1 MIENDFY
8 SNKPKRKLTC
18 ILLIDDDESTNVLHQ
33 LVLEEADIAEN
44 TLFFSD
50 PQEALNYLNLCNKP
64 FEEDGMNPVPDLI
77 FLDLNMPLMSGFDFM
92 RAYAQLDFYQQFKPI
107 LIVLS
112 TSLQM
117 ENYQDD
123 KPFKGVNAMRTKP
136 LTLELLDEIIDE
148 FFDGDQ

>member
-1 MIENDFY
+1 
-8 SNKPKRKLTC
+8 
-18 ILLIDDDESTNVLHQ
+18 
-33 LVLEEADIAEN
+33 
-44 TLFFSD
+44 
-50 PQEALNYLNLCNKP
+50 
-64 FEEDGMNPVPDLI
+64 
-77 FLDLNMPLMSGFDFM
+77 MSGFDFM